1 MDELNALKDRLL
13 TERPARWEEL
23 PDLALYMDQ
32 LISYMP
38 RQLIKL
44 EEGDLLT
51 SAMVNNYSKDGLL
64 PRADGKRY
72 SQEHLASL
80 TVICALKKVLT
91 LKEMNVLLTAA
102 RGEAESNRALYDD
115 FRGLL
120 DQALTE
126 TAGRLEEEVPREELP
141 RLALNLALRSYA
153 DQLAC
158 ARIVELLR
166 QQQQPE
172 EPKGRQKRGKT

>member
-1 MDELNALKDRLL
+1 MEELKELKERLEG
-13 TERPARWEEL
+13 ERPAPWEEL

-38 RQLIKL
+38 RQLIRF
-44 EEGDLLT
+44 EEGDALT

-64 PRADGKRY
+64 PRAAGKRY

-102 RGEAESNRALYDD
+102 RDGNEGNRDLYDG
-115 FRGLL
+115 FRTAL
-120 DQALTE
+120 DAALSD
-126 TAGRLEEEVPREELP
+126 TAGRLDAETADGDLP
-141 RLALNLALRSYA
+141 SLALELALRSYA

-158 ARIVELLR
+158 ARVVELIRRR
-166 QQQQPE
+166 QEGAAEQK
-172 EPKGRQKRGKT
+172 KGKRGKE